1 MKHISIRVPWHDN
14 KWNGTICQCPK
25 NNPFCMMLHNISE
38 RKDENKEEAY
48 AGKDWKSLKQ
58 DQLPACVGENG
69 GFMNEKPYKRIFKH
83 VYAFGETPHTK
94 LLPTTVELQPYS
106 CYGIPFR
113 YLSKDFQEK
122 LNHKYPNMSNDETAP
137 FTTPWVYG
145 RERQFEILNY
155 FKSNIE
161 AGNSLGVFYCTKG
174 NPVDEDAK
182 LIVGIGEITKV
193 LDVQKYETT
202 ADYTYPFWDLIF
214 EHGIRTDLKKSKGFL
229 LPYHEYMSLDED
241 YVKAQTGKSK
251 QEVIDEIKITI
262 PKLGNSQIIFNELS
276 YGCDYVSNH
285 SMLIILNVARKCLES
300 VIKHGLVGGNWKQQ
314 ILWIDSQIAKVKDMI
329 GPFPAFAEALSAIGV
344 NYAFIIEQDL
354 RNNAYCGVKD
364 NPWEAF
370 DKLMKG
376 ELSLPDSVYKSE
388 LTHYRILW
396 KNTLSNQR
404 QVLELLSRFEINSE
418 VIKWWFDS
426 PGCYDELLNNPYIIS
441 EESLIEN
448 YLPVTTEMIDLG
460 IMADPKIQGKWTPKA
475 PSLVESVIDNRR
487 IRSFIISKLV
497 ASLSDGDTLISANEI
512 ELYIKDCLAVDNHQ
526 LPYNYLMSNKEFIE
540 EKTIYLNTDD
550 RCALQLKEYKEI
562 DDYLRKIFKGRAS
575 KDVKSP
581 LKEDWNTIVKASIDG
596 YNEANERCRNAV
608 ADQVKAL
615 EMFCSKRLSVLAGP
629 AGTGKTTVVKAFLKS
644 PQIKAEGTLLLAPT
658 GKARVRLGNMSAG
671 IQALTIA
678 QFLTRQGFF
687 DWATMT
693 PYVPEDAEKRKYCGA
708 KNVIIDECSMLTCKD
723 FYVLMKALD
732 LKNINRIILIGDP
745 FQLPPIGPGRPF
757 ADLFNYLKENEDA
770 SLKSAITKL
779 RYVVRTINTGDSDIL
794 TLASWFSGEK
804 PAKNSDLIFE
814 QVAKG
819 NLNNDLAVYTWNDE
833 NDLKYCLKEAIEKE
847 LPEEEGKSLSD
858 KIRKSIGLD
867 DVNEALNNPSK
878 VENFQVLSP
887 VKNPV
892 WGTFQINSYFQEWVG
907 INKNFSIEIAPI
919 TISALDKVIQLK
931 NERKKSTSKE
941 ECQLSNGQI
950 GFVNYANK
958 REKKSTVVF
967 TGLPNKRFS
976 YYSSKS
982 DEADNTIDL
991 AYAITIHKSQ
1001 GSDFKIVLVVLPKSG
1016 RILSRELIYTALTRA
1031 REKLILLIQDNISW
1045 LIEYSKPQM
1054 SVLAKRNSN
1063 LFSTSVREDISNI
1076 PYVEGLIHTTLK
1088 PGLIVRSKSE
1098 VIIANMLYE
1107 RGIDFEYERM
1117 IEDNGRRCIP
1127 DFTFEDAS
1135 GDTILWEHL
1144 GMLDNPAYRESWE
1157 KKRDF
1162 YKSIGYIEGVNLFTT
1177 VDHEN
1182 GSIDSTEIAAIVDK
1196 LEDLI

>member
-1 MKHISIRVPWHDN
+1 
-14 KWNGTICQCPK
+14 
-25 NNPFCMMLHNISE
+25 
-38 RKDENKEEAY
+38 
-48 AGKDWKSLKQ
+48 
-58 DQLPACVGENG
+58 
-69 GFMNEKPYKRIFKH
+69 
-83 VYAFGETPHTK
+83 
-94 LLPTTVELQPYS
+94 
-106 CYGIPFR
+106 
-113 YLSKDFQEK
+113 
-122 LNHKYPNMSNDETAP
+122 
-137 FTTPWVYG
+137 
-145 RERQFEILNY
+145 
-155 FKSNIE
+155 
-161 AGNSLGVFYCTKG
+161 
-174 NPVDEDAK
+174 
-182 LIVGIGEITKV
+182 
-193 LDVQKYETT
+193 
-202 ADYTYPFWDLIF
+202 
-214 EHGIRTDLKKSKGFL
+214 
-229 LPYHEYMSLDED
+229 
-241 YVKAQTGKSK
+241 
-251 QEVIDEIKITI
+251 
-262 PKLGNSQIIFNELS
+262 
-276 YGCDYVSNH
+276 
-285 SMLIILNVARKCLES
+285 
-300 VIKHGLVGGNWKQQ
+300 
-314 ILWIDSQIAKVKDMI
+314 
-329 GPFPAFAEALSAIGV
+329 
-344 NYAFIIEQDL
+344 
-354 RNNAYCGVKD
+354 
-364 NPWEAF
+364 
-370 DKLMKG
+370 
-376 ELSLPDSVYKSE
+376 
-388 LTHYRILW
+388 
-396 KNTLSNQR
+396 
-404 QVLELLSRFEINSE
+404 
-418 VIKWWFDS
+418 
-426 PGCYDELLNNPYIIS
+426 
-441 EESLIEN
+441 
-448 YLPVTTEMIDLG
+448 MIDLG
-460 IMADPKIQGKWTPKA
+460 VMADPKIQGKWTPKA

-497 ASLSDGDTLISANEI
+497 ASLCDGDTLISANEI
-512 ELYIKDCLAVDNHQ
+512 ELYIKDCLAADNHQ

-540 EKTIYLNTDD
+540 EKTVYLNTDD

-581 LKEDWNTIVKASIDG
+581 VKEDWNTIVKASIDD

-687 DWATMT
+687 DWAAMT

-757 ADLFNYLKENEDA
+757 ADLFNYLKDNKDEY
-770 SLKSAITKL
+770 LRSAITKL

-833 NDLKYCLKEAIEKE
+833 NDLKDCLKEAIEKE

-867 DVNEALNNPSK
+867 DVNKALNDPSK
-878 VENFQVLSP
+878 VERFQVLSP

-1001 GSDFKIVLVVLPKSG
+1001 GSDFDTVLVVLPKSG

-1031 REKLILLIQDNISW
+1031 RKKLILLIQDNISW
-1045 LIEYSKPQM
+1045 LIEYTKPQM
-1054 SVLAKRNSN
+1054 SVLAKRNTN

-1144 GMLDNPAYRESWE
+1144 GMLDNPAYKESWE

>member
-1 MKHISIRVPWHDN
+1 
-14 KWNGTICQCPK
+14 
-25 NNPFCMMLHNISE
+25 
-38 RKDENKEEAY
+38 
-48 AGKDWKSLKQ
+48 
-58 DQLPACVGENG
+58 
-69 GFMNEKPYKRIFKH
+69 
-83 VYAFGETPHTK
+83 
-94 LLPTTVELQPYS
+94 
-106 CYGIPFR
+106 
-113 YLSKDFQEK
+113 
-122 LNHKYPNMSNDETAP
+122 
-137 FTTPWVYG
+137 
-145 RERQFEILNY
+145 
-155 FKSNIE
+155 
-161 AGNSLGVFYCTKG
+161 
-174 NPVDEDAK
+174 
-182 LIVGIGEITKV
+182 
-193 LDVQKYETT
+193 
-202 ADYTYPFWDLIF
+202 
-214 EHGIRTDLKKSKGFL
+214 
-229 LPYHEYMSLDED
+229 MSLDED

-262 PKLGNSQIIFNELS
+262 PKLGNSQKIFNELS
-276 YGCDYVSNH
+276 YGCEFVSNH
-285 SMLIILNVARKCLES
+285 SMLIILNVARKCLEC
-300 VIKHGLVGGNWKQQ
+300 VINHGLVGGNWKQQ

-344 NYAFIIEQDL
+344 NYAYIIEQDL
-354 RNNAYCGVKD
+354 RNNGYCGVKD

-418 VIKWWFDS
+418 VIKWWFDCS
-426 PGCYDELLNNPYIIS
+426 DCYDELLNNPYIIS

-460 IMADPKIQGKWTPKA
+460 VMADPKIQGKWTPKA

-497 ASLSDGDTLISANEI
+497 ASLCDGDTLISANEI
-512 ELYIKDCLAVDNHQ
+512 ELYIKDCLATDNHQ

-540 EKTIYLNTDD
+540 EKTVYLNTDD

-581 LKEDWNTIVKASIDG
+581 VKEDWNTIVKASIDD

-629 AGTGKTTVVKAFLKS
+629 AGAGKTTVVKAFLKS

-757 ADLFNYLKENEDA
+757 ADLFNYLKDNKDEY
-770 SLKSAITKL
+770 LRSAITKL

-833 NDLKYCLKEAIEKE
+833 NDLKDCLKEAIEKE

-867 DVNEALNNPSK
+867 DVNKALNDPSK
-878 VENFQVLSP
+878 VERFQVLSP

-1001 GSDFKIVLVVLPKSG
+1001 GSDFDTVLVVLPKSG

-1031 REKLILLIQDNISW
+1031 RKKLILLIQDNISW
-1045 LIEYSKPQM
+1045 LIEYTKPQM
-1054 SVLAKRNSN
+1054 SVLAKRNTN

-1144 GMLDNPAYRESWE
+1144 GMLDNPAYKESWE

>member
-1 MKHISIRVPWHDN
+1 M
-14 KWNGTICQCPK
+14 
-25 NNPFCMMLHNISE
+25 F
-38 RKDENKEEAY
+38 
-48 AGKDWKSLKQ
+48 
-58 DQLPACVGENG
+58 
-69 GFMNEKPYKRIFKH
+69 
-83 VYAFGETPHTK
+83 
-94 LLPTTVELQPYS
+94 
-106 CYGIPFR
+106 
-113 YLSKDFQEK
+113 
-122 LNHKYPNMSNDETAP
+122 
-137 FTTPWVYG
+137 
-145 RERQFEILNY
+145 
-155 FKSNIE
+155 
-161 AGNSLGVFYCTKG
+161 
-174 NPVDEDAK
+174 
-182 LIVGIGEITKV
+182 GEITVDLCNRFRDYLLHARQLKHTDKMVSRNSAASYFSLFRGV
-193 LDVQKYETT
+193 LKLAYRDKYLRENPNDFLEKIESRDIHKEFLTQDELKTLASTPCDIPVLRNASLFSCLTGLRISDILNLKWENLCTAPDLGHCIRLRTQKTQTE
-202 ADYTYPFWDLIF
+202 A
-214 EHGIRTDLKKSKGFL
+214 L
-229 LPYHEYMSLDED
+229 LP
-241 YVKAQTGKSK
+241 
-251 QEVIDEIKITI
+251 
-262 PKLGNSQIIFNELS
+262 
-276 YGCDYVSNH
+276 
-285 SMLIILNVARKCLES
+285 
-300 VIKHGLVGGNWKQQ
+300 
-314 ILWIDSQIAKVKDMI
+314 
-329 GPFPAFAEALSAIGV
+329 
-344 NYAFIIEQDL
+344 
-354 RNNAYCGVKD
+354 
-364 NPWEAF
+364 
-370 DKLMKG
+370 
-376 ELSLPDSVYKSE
+376 
-388 LTHYRILW
+388 
-396 KNTLSNQR
+396 
-404 QVLELLSRFEINSE
+404 
-418 VIKWWFDS
+418 
-426 PGCYDELLNNPYIIS
+426 IS
-441 EESLIEN
+441 
-448 YLPVTTEMIDLG
+448 
-460 IMADPKIQGKWTPKA
+460 
-475 PSLVESVIDNRR
+475 
-487 IRSFIISKLV
+487 
-497 ASLSDGDTLISANEI
+497 
-512 ELYIKDCLAVDNHQ
+512 
-526 LPYNYLMSNKEFIE
+526 YLMSNKEFIE

-629 AGTGKTTVVKAFLKS
+629 AGTGKTTVVKAFLKL

-658 GKARVRLGNMSAG
+658 GKARVRLGNMSAD

-687 DWATMT
+687 DWDTMT
-693 PYVPEDAEKRKYCGA
+693 PCVPEDAEKRKYCGA

-757 ADLFNYLKENEDA
+757 ADLFNYLKDNKDEY
-770 SLKSAITKL
+770 LRSAITKL

-819 NLNNDLAVYTWNDE
+819 NLNNDLVVYTWNDE
-833 NDLKYCLKEAIEKE
+833 NDLKDCLKEAIEKE

-867 DVNEALNNPSK
+867 DVNKALNDPSK
-878 VENFQVLSP
+878 VERFQVLSP

-991 AYAITIHKSQ
+991 AYAITVHKSQ
-1001 GSDFKIVLVVLPKSG
+1001 GSDFDTVLVVLPKSG

-1031 REKLILLIQDNISW
+1031 RKKLILLIQDNISW
-1045 LIEYSKPQM
+1045 LIKYTKPQM
-1054 SVLAKRNSN
+1054 SVLAKRNTN

-1144 GMLDNPAYRESWE
+1144 GMLDNPAYKESWE

>member
-1 MKHISIRVPWHDN
+1 
-14 KWNGTICQCPK
+14 
-25 NNPFCMMLHNISE
+25 
-38 RKDENKEEAY
+38 
-48 AGKDWKSLKQ
+48 
-58 DQLPACVGENG
+58 
-69 GFMNEKPYKRIFKH
+69 
-83 VYAFGETPHTK
+83 
-94 LLPTTVELQPYS
+94 
-106 CYGIPFR
+106 
-113 YLSKDFQEK
+113 
-122 LNHKYPNMSNDETAP
+122 
-137 FTTPWVYG
+137 
-145 RERQFEILNY
+145 
-155 FKSNIE
+155 
-161 AGNSLGVFYCTKG
+161 
-174 NPVDEDAK
+174 
-182 LIVGIGEITKV
+182 
-193 LDVQKYETT
+193 
-202 ADYTYPFWDLIF
+202 
-214 EHGIRTDLKKSKGFL
+214 
-229 LPYHEYMSLDED
+229 
-241 YVKAQTGKSK
+241 
-251 QEVIDEIKITI
+251 
-262 PKLGNSQIIFNELS
+262 
-276 YGCDYVSNH
+276 
-285 SMLIILNVARKCLES
+285 
-300 VIKHGLVGGNWKQQ
+300 
-314 ILWIDSQIAKVKDMI
+314 
-329 GPFPAFAEALSAIGV
+329 
-344 NYAFIIEQDL
+344 
-354 RNNAYCGVKD
+354 
-364 NPWEAF
+364 
-370 DKLMKG
+370 
-376 ELSLPDSVYKSE
+376 
-388 LTHYRILW
+388 
-396 KNTLSNQR
+396 
-404 QVLELLSRFEINSE
+404 
-418 VIKWWFDS
+418 
-426 PGCYDELLNNPYIIS
+426 
-441 EESLIEN
+441 
-448 YLPVTTEMIDLG
+448 
-460 IMADPKIQGKWTPKA
+460 
-475 PSLVESVIDNRR
+475 
-487 IRSFIISKLV
+487 
-497 ASLSDGDTLISANEI
+497 
-512 ELYIKDCLAVDNHQ
+512 
-526 LPYNYLMSNKEFIE
+526 
-540 EKTIYLNTDD
+540 
-550 RCALQLKEYKEI
+550 
-562 DDYLRKIFKGRAS
+562 
-575 KDVKSP
+575 
-581 LKEDWNTIVKASIDG
+581 
-596 YNEANERCRNAV
+596 
-608 ADQVKAL
+608 
-615 EMFCSKRLSVLAGP
+615 
-629 AGTGKTTVVKAFLKS
+629 
-644 PQIKAEGTLLLAPT
+644 
-658 GKARVRLGNMSAG
+658 
-671 IQALTIA
+671 
-678 QFLTRQGFF
+678 
-687 DWATMT
+687 
-693 PYVPEDAEKRKYCGA
+693 
-708 KNVIIDECSMLTCKD
+708 
-723 FYVLMKALD
+723 MKALD

-757 ADLFNYLKENEDA
+757 ADLFNYLKDNKDEY
-770 SLKSAITKL
+770 LRSAITKL
-779 RYVVRTINTGDSDIL
+779 RYVVRTINTEDSDIL

-833 NDLKYCLKEAIEKE
+833 NDLKDCLKEAIEKE

-867 DVNEALNNPSK
+867 DVNKALNDPSK
-878 VENFQVLSP
+878 VERFQVLSP
-887 VKNPV
+887 VRNPV

-1001 GSDFKIVLVVLPKSG
+1001 GSDFDTVLVVLPKSG

-1031 REKLILLIQDNISW
+1031 RKKLILLIQDNISW
-1045 LIEYSKPQM
+1045 LIEYTKPQM
-1054 SVLAKRNSN
+1054 SVLAKRNTN

-1144 GMLDNPAYRESWE
+1144 GMLDNPAYKESWE